1 MKPITIAI
9 CDENSRDAGVLEE
22 YVRKLLPDAEITKLT
37 KSHQLLNRMTE
48 NPNQFQLIFMEI
60 EFEEEN
66 GIWVAQEIRK
76 VNKKVGIIFMTKS
89 EKYYRQA
96 FDVFALQYLL
106 KPLTYEKI
114 EKIFYFL
121 DSNVQRYNDR
131 SMEERSVCFRYR
143 SRFYAIRH
151 SEIQYISS
159 SLHTVNFHMEDGGII
174 HCRGKLCDFE
184 DQLKGSSF
192 LRCHQSFFV
201 NMNKTMGMKAD
212 GFIMRDIV
220 VPVSRT
226 YMKEAQKQYRNYL
239 NEKELFTK

>member
-1 MKPITIAI
+1 
-9 CDENSRDAGVLEE
+9 
-22 YVRKLLPDAEITKLT
+22 
-37 KSHQLLNRMTE
+37 MTE

-66 GIWVAQEIRK
+66 GRWVAQEIRK

-96 FDVFALQYLL
+96 FEVFALQYLL

-121 DSNVQRYNDR
+121 DSNVQRYSDR

-143 SRFYAIRH
+143 SRFYTIRH

-239 NEKELFTK
+239 NEKEFFTK

>member
-9 CDENSRDAGVLEE
+9 CDGNSRDAGVLEE

-96 FDVFALQYLL
+96 FVCLHFS
-106 KPLTYEKI
+106 
-114 EKIFYFL
+114 IF
-121 DSNVQRYNDR
+121 
-131 SMEERSVCFRYR
+131 
-143 SRFYAIRH
+143 
-151 SEIQYISS
+151 
-159 SLHTVNFHMEDGGII
+159 
-174 HCRGKLCDFE
+174 
-184 DQLKGSSF
+184 
-192 LRCHQSFFV
+192 
-201 NMNKTMGMKAD
+201 
-212 GFIMRDIV
+212 
-220 VPVSRT
+220 
-226 YMKEAQKQYRNYL
+226 L
-239 NEKELFTK
+239 NH

>member
-131 SMEERSVCFRYR
+131 SMEERSVCFSLSFPVFIR
-143 SRFYAIRH
+143 SDTVR
-151 SEIQYISS
+151 SS
-159 SLHTVNFHMEDGGII
+159 IFQAV
-174 HCRGKLCDFE
+174 
-184 DQLKGSSF
+184 
-192 LRCHQSFFV
+192 
-201 NMNKTMGMKAD
+201 
-212 GFIMRDIV
+212 
-220 VPVSRT
+220 
-226 YMKEAQKQYRNYL
+226 
-239 NEKELFTK
+239 FTQ